1 MGIFFRQRKKIG
13 KNSWLN
19 VSKSGTSASTRI
31 GPVTLNSR
39 GGVYVNLPGGLHY
52 RGRWK

>member
-1 MGIFFRQRKKIG
+1 MGILFRQKKKLG

-19 VSKSGTSASTRI
+19 ISGSGASASTRV

>member
-1 MGIFFRQRKKIG
+1 MGILYRKRRKIG
-13 KNSWLN
+13 SKSWLN
-19 VSKSGTSASTRI
+19 FSTTGASASTKV

-39 GGVYVNLPGGLHY
+39 GGVWVNLPGGLHY